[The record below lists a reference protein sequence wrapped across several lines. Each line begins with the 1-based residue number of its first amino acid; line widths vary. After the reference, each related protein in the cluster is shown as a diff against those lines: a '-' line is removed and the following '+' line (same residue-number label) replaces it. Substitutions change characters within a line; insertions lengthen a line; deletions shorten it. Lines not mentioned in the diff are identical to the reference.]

1 MSSQAPPFPPEA
13 TGGCHCGAVR
23 FTVRLSDPRTIV
35 CNCSI
40 CTKKGFVH
48 LIVENHELTIHQGLD
63 RLTDYRFNTRTARHL
78 FCATCGMHPFYV
90 PRSHPDGWSVN
101 ARCLDDVSLAARMPM
116 VDFDGR
122 HWEQHIDEIRD

>member
-1 MSSQAPPFPPEA
+1 MPDAFTA

-23 FTVRLSDPRTIV
+23 FTVTTSTPRIIV

-40 CTKKGFVH
+40 CTKKGFEH
-48 LIVENHELTIHQGLD
+48 LIVAGDELRVHRGMEA
-63 RLTDYRFNTRTARHL
+63 LTEYRFNTHTARHL

-101 ARCLDDVSLAARMPM
+101 ANCLDELAPVRALPR

-122 HWEQHIDEIRD
+122 HWEHHIDEIRD

>member
-1 MSSQAPPFPPEA
+1 MKAPFTA
-13 TGGCHCGAVR
+13 DGGCHCGAVR
-23 FTVRLSDPRTIV
+23 FTVTTPDPDLIL

-48 LIVENHELTIHQGLD
+48 LIVERHQLKVHQGMD
-63 RLTDYRFNTRTARHL
+63 KLTEYRFNTRTARHL

-101 ARCLDDVSLAARMPM
+101 AQCLDEVSVTAKLPR
-116 VDFDGR
+116 VTFNGR
-122 HWEQHIDEIRD
+122 HWEHHIDEIRD